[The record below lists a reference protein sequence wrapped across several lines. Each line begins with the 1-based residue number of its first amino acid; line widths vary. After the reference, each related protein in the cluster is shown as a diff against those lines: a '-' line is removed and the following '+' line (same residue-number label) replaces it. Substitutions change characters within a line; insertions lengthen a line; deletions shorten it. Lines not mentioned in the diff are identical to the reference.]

1 MKILE
6 RLFGFNGR
14 TMNIRTEILAGL
26 TTFLTMSYI
35 LAVNP
40 AVLSST
46 GMDKGA
52 VFTATVVSSAIGT
65 LVMAFYARLPFVL
78 APGMGLNAFFAYTV
92 CLSMGYSWQF
102 ALTAVFLEGIIFI
115 ILTVSNLRE
124 KIVEALPAILRKAI
138 GAGIGLFLA
147 FLGLRNAGIIIS
159 NDATLIKL
167 GDITSGPALLGIIG
181 LLITSVLTVLHVRGA
196 FLIGIVLSTLI
207 GIPMGLTHLD
217 GLISMPPT
225 VEPLLFKFE
234 WAHVFSKD
242 MLIVVFKFLFVDMFD
257 TIGTVIGVGQKAGML
272 GEDGKMPGLKQAFM
286 SDAIGTTFG
295 ACLGTSTVT
304 TVAESAVGVGE
315 GGRSGLTALTAAVCM
330 LASLFLAPFF
340 LAVPGAATA
349 PAIIIVGLMMATSVR
364 DIDFSDDSEAI
375 PALLCI
381 IIMPL
386 AGSIS
391 DGIILGMLSYVLINL
406 CSGKIRKITA
416 GMYILSAFFLL
427 KFLL

>member
-1 MKILE
+1 
-6 RLFGFNGR
+6 
-14 TMNIRTEILAGL
+14 MNIRTEILAGL

-40 AVLSST
+40 AVLSSA

-52 VFTATVVSSAIGT
+52 VFTATAVSSAIGT
-65 LVMAFYARLPFVL
+65 LVMASYARLPFVL

-124 KIVEALPAILRKAI
+124 KIVEALPATLRKAI

-147 FLGLRNAGIIIS
+147 FLGLRNAGIIIY
-159 NDATLIKL
+159 DEATLIKL
-167 GDITSGPALLGIIG
+167 GDIASGPALLGIIG
-181 LLITSVLTVLHVRGA
+181 LLATSVLTVLHVRGA

-234 WAHVFSKD
+234 WGHVFSKD
-242 MLIVVFKFLFVDMFD
+242 MLTVVFTFLFVDMFD

-272 GEDGKMPGLKQAFM
+272 GNDGKMPGLKQAFM
-286 SDAIGTTFG
+286 SDAIGTTIG

-315 GGRSGLTALTAAVCM
+315 GGRSGLTAFTAAVCM

-349 PAIIIVGLMMATSVR
+349 PAIIIVGLIMATSVK

-375 PALLCI
+375 PSLLCI

-406 CSGKIRKITA
+406 CCGKIRKITA
-416 GMYILSAFFLL
+416 GMYILSAFFTL